1 MYVSAQKYTP
11 GRFRLLIL
19 KSNWKLRSSK
29 ESEQASL
36 TPFTMSCR
44 FSYMSR
50 LGLNGSDTSLP
61 PSARTLTVLH
71 LVSDAIRNDPNGDIP
86 NSAAKLQRIFGL
98 CKKKTK
104 LFNGLWPINKIYCL
118 SRNKG
123 TKIFVKWAN
132 RRGKFFGVS
141 WFCLIL
147 LEFCIFLT
155 KKTCNIT

>member
-1 MYVSAQKYTP
+1 MNIQDCIALLGNQKLQSFEAQNK
-11 GRFRLLIL
+11 RSFEHSLICL
-19 KSNWKLRSSK
+19 VG
-29 ESEQASL
+29 
-36 TPFTMSCR
+36 

-104 LFNGLWPINKIYCL
+104 LFNGLWPIINVRAYYSFIAEVME
-118 SRNKG
+118 RRIFG
-123 TKIFVKWAN
+123 TAKFLAKKKFADRTLGVKN
-132 RRGKFFGVS
+132 VQ
-141 WFCLIL
+141 I
-147 LEFCIFLT
+147 
-155 KKTCNIT
+155 